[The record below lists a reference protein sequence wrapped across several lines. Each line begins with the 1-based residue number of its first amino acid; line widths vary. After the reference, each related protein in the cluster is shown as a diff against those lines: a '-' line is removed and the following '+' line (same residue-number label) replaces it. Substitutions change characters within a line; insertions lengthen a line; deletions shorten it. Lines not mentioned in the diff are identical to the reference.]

1 MPKRERPTS
10 LQRRLLAAIMLP
22 MVLIL
27 GLSILADYRGALR
40 LANESNDSGLNAIAM
55 QVAEGLEHRD
65 GRGEIALEPPRPS
78 IRKER
83 GAVPVRF
90 ALHDAKGH
98 LLAGTSELPVSAGS
112 TAISKHPAF
121 HDERL
126 GGHGMRIARYV
137 TQAAYGPGT
146 LTLAQ
151 STERRDADARQLFMR
166 SIWPN
171 VLQVIL
177 TLAIISL
184 GIRRGLRPLHDLGR
198 HIACY
203 NAERLPPLSPVD
215 VPTEIQGLTQALDR
229 LIATL
234 RHNKAAQQ
242 DFLANAAHQ
251 LRTPLTAL
259 QTQLELLAAQL
270 EGEHRARLTSLLTT
284 SQHLA
289 HFTHQMLALAHA
301 SDQEPPLTLAPMDLD
316 TLLQDIAS
324 RFLDAALAKGMDLG
338 FETEPVFV
346 LGSAPLLR
354 ELLANLVDN
363 AIRHNPAGTRITVR
377 CMPGPDGRIHLEV
390 EDDGPAIAPDS
401 QSRLFG
407 RFAQGHAASNPGHG
421 LGLAIA
427 REIVERHQGTIH
439 LQQEQG
445 KPGKRFQVV
454 LQTALS
460 GH

>member
-1 MPKRERPTS
+1 MPRRERPTS
-10 LQRRLLAAIMLP
+10 LQRRLLVALVLP
-22 MVLIL
+22 MMLIL
-27 GLSILADYRGALR
+27 GLSIYADYCDALR
-40 LANESNDSGLNAIAM
+40 LANDSNDKSLNAIAM

-65 GRGEIALEPPRPS
+65 GRGEIALELPRPS

-112 TAISKHPAF
+112 TAISKHPSF

-184 GIRRGLRPLHDLGR
+184 GIRRGLRPLHDLSR
-198 HIACY
+198 HIASY
-203 NAERLPPLSPVD
+203 DAERLPPLNPVD

-234 RHNKAAQQ
+234 RHNKATQQ

-259 QTQLELLAAQL
+259 QTQLELLGTKL
-270 EGEHRARLTSLLTT
+270 EGTQRLRLEALLAT

-301 SDQEPPLTLAPMDLD
+301 SDQETTLTLVPMDLD

-324 RFLDAALAKGMDLG
+324 RFLDAALAKAMDLG

-377 CMPGPDGRIHLEV
+377 CKPGPDSRTYLEV
-390 EDDGPAIAPDS
+390 EDDGPAIAPDT

-407 RFAQGHAASNPGHG
+407 RFVQGHAASNPGHG

>member
-1 MPKRERPTS
+1 M
-10 LQRRLLAAIMLP
+10 M
-22 MVLIL
+22 LIL
-27 GLSILADYRGALR
+27 GLSIYADYCDALR
-40 LANESNDSGLNAIAM
+40 LANDSNDKSLNAIAM

-65 GRGEIALEPPRPS
+65 GRGEIALELPGPS

-83 GAVPVRF
+83 SAAPVRF
-90 ALHDAKGH
+90 ALHDAKGR
-98 LLAGTSELPVSAGS
+98 LLAGTSEIP
-112 TAISKHPAF
+112 TADGNTTASKHPSF

-126 GGHGMRIARYV
+126 GGHVVRIARYV
-137 TQAAYGPGT
+137 TQAANGPGT

-151 STERRDADARQLFMR
+151 PTGRRDATARQLFMR

-184 GIRRGLRPLHDLGR
+184 GIRKGLKPLRDLGR
-198 HIACY
+198 HIASY
-203 NAERLPPLSPVD
+203 DAERLPPLNPMD

-234 RHNKAAQQ
+234 RHNKATQQ

-259 QTQLELLAAQL
+259 QTQLELLGTRL
-270 EGEHRARLTSLLTT
+270 EGAQRLRLEALLTT

-301 SDQEPPLTLAPMDLD
+301 SDQETTLTLVPMDLD

-324 RFLDAALAKGMDLG
+324 RFLDAALAKDMDLG

-377 CMPGPDGRIHLEV
+377 CVSGPEGRTNLEV
-390 EDDGPAIAPDS
+390 EDDGPAIAPDT
-401 QSRLFG
+401 QSRLFE
-407 RFAQGHAASNPGHG
+407 RFVQGHAASNPGHG

-445 KPGKRFQVV
+445 KPGKRFQIV